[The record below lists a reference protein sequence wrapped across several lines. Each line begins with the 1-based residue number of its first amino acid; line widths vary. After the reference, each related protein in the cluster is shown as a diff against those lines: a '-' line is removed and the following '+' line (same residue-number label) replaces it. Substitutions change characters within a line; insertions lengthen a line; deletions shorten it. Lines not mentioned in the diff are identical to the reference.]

1 MLDILHDNWIYLL
14 IGQYPAGPLGG
25 VAMTL
30 VLAVLGVLL
39 SLPIGVLLAVGSV
52 SPSRLA
58 RALSIAVITGFRGMP
73 LLLLIFWA
81 YFLIPALT
89 GWSVSPF
96 VTLLSA
102 IVLYQSAYMAE
113 VVRSG
118 IKGVHR
124 GQFEAS
130 TALGFGFPARM
141 VHFIL
146 PQAFRAIVPS
156 LITQFVSIVK
166 DTSLGY
172 VISVNELTFAA
183 NQINSTLLTRPF
195 QVFGILAI
203 TYFVICFGLASL
215 ARLAE
220 RKLTQSRSVATASAG
235 TPAPKTEASLT

>member
-1 MLDILHDNWIYLL
+1 MLDILRDNWVYLL
-14 IGQYPAGPLGG
+14 IGQYPSGPLGG

-39 SLPIGVLLAVGSV
+39 AFPIGIVLAVAAV
-52 SPSRLA
+52 SPSRVA
-58 RALSIAVITGFRGMP
+58 RVVAVSIITGFRGMP

-81 YFLIPALT
+81 YFLLPALT
-89 GWSVSPF
+89 GWTVSPF

-124 GQFEAS
+124 GQCEAS
-130 TALGFGFPARM
+130 AALGFGFRAQM

-146 PQAFRAIVPS
+146 PQALRAVVPS
-156 LITQFVSIVK
+156 LITQFVSTVK
-166 DTSLGY
+166 ETSLGY
-172 VISVNELTFAA
+172 VISVNELTYVA
-183 NQINSTLLTRPF
+183 NQLNSTLLTRPF
-195 QVFGILAI
+195 EVFGILAI
-203 TYFVICFGLASL
+203 TYFIICFSLASL

-220 RKLTQSRSVATASAG
+220 KKLSQTRSSASRIPGAPVVAA
-235 TPAPKTEASLT
+235 EAA

>member
-1 MLDILHDNWIYLL
+1 MLQILHDNWIYLL

-30 VLAVLGVLL
+30 VLAVLGLLL
-39 SLPIGVLLAVGSV
+39 SFPIGVLLAVASV

-58 RALSIAVITGFRGMP
+58 RGVSIAVITGFRGMP

-141 VHFIL
+141 AQFIL
-146 PQAFRAIVPS
+146 TQALRAIVPS
-156 LITQFVSIVK
+156 LITQCVSIVK

-183 NQINSTLLTRPF
+183 NQVNSTLLTRPF
-195 QVFGILAI
+195 EVFGILVQCATLFC
-203 TYFVICFGLASL
+203 TYPAVAARAAL
-215 ARLAE
+215 ARVTLA
-220 RKLTQSRSVATASAG
+220 RMSQARAVQMNGLG
-235 TPAPKTEASLT
+235 WML